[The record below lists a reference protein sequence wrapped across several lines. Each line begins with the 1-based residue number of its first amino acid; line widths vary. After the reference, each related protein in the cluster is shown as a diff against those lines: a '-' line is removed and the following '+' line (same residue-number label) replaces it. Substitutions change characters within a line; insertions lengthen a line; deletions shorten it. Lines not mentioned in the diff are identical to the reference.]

1 MPDSDVDIEPLQPA
15 PLLADQH
22 IVRRIVDLVAGLVV
36 PGLLLIFLSLLE
48 VFGPEWQSGSKLDF
62 GLLILNGRSLLA
74 FAPFLAYS
82 ATCLALVI
90 LGPQRF
96 AHYGLVRFG
105 VYSGLLTV
113 GSIAVLIGLWLFSN
127 LLQSALDA
135 TIVAILSLNI
145 VWMVWLVVGR
155 LRWPAWPVL
164 LLLAMSVSGAEAI
177 HILLTTPND
186 LLGFLTFF
194 PLFQGAMLLF
204 ATPWIATL
212 TFARYSRQLVRYTGS
227 RWQLRLSELLGITT
241 WAAGYMAAWRLAY
254 HEALD
259 HYSRLP
265 SSAPSCYIATAAAR
279 GHRRFVGAQEQL
291 ADDDTSRVVNRQL
304 ARLKAA
310 ELALL
315 TWSPRLHR
323 AARAVYDRL
332 GPPIARRL
340 QNRWLADAAYL
351 SLKPAEWTSMWL
363 LRRAVPDFDRRVA
376 SLFRSADR

>member
-1 MPDSDVDIEPLQPA
+1 
-15 PLLADQH
+15 
-22 IVRRIVDLVAGLVV
+22 
-36 PGLLLIFLSLLE
+36 
-48 VFGPEWQSGSKLDF
+48 
-62 GLLILNGRSLLA
+62 
-74 FAPFLAYS
+74 
-82 ATCLALVI
+82 VI